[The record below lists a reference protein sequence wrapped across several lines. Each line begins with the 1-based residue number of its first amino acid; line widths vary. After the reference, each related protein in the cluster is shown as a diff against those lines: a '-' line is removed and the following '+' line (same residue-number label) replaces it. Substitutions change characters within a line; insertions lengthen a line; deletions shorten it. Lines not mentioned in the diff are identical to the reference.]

1 MTCSDCAD
9 NRLSMRVAALKLAV
23 EGASVSHKIDFKST
37 ADSYF
42 NWLMKSTSKTQKGQ
56 TDGP

>member
-1 MTCSDCAD
+1 MTCSNCAD

-23 EGASVSHKIDFKST
+23 EGASVSHKIDFEST

-42 NWLMKSTSKTQKGQ
+42 NWLMKSNSKIKKGQ